1 MKSYTPSAACIRS
14 VLKVLSTHDTAL
26 YDGTKS
32 QLKVINEQKNRIY
45 KLKLETM
52 KWLQQSGL
60 VLVGEGGCVTLTQ
73 EAPRWV
79 RRNGPMSE
87 SFRGQHHKLSSVEII
102 DPQGISQTV
111 EVVDPESPLAWLMA
125 RKDKSGMPFLS
136 EAQYAAGERLRLD
149 YGRAALNPQMGMNW
163 CANGQ
168 RSGGSGRAVG
178 DANDASLDARDR
190 VNNALSAVGPELS
203 GPLVDVCC
211 YLTTLSNVEK
221 ARNWPA
227 RSGKLIL
234 KLSLEALARHY
245 GMLREA
251 RGPDCSGAIR
261 HIASSNYQPHM

>member
-1 MKSYTPSAACIRS
+1 MKPYTPSAACIRS
-14 VLKVLSTHDTAL
+14 VLKVLANHDVAL
-26 YDGTKS
+26 YDGLKS
-32 QLKVINEQKNRIY
+32 QLKVMHGQETRVF
-45 KLKLETM
+45 KLKRETLS
-52 KWLQQSGL
+52 WLQQRGL

-73 EAPRWV
+73 EAPSWV
-79 RRNGPMSE
+79 RRNGPTSE
-87 SFRGQHHKLSSVEII
+87 PFRGQHDKMSSIEII
-102 DPQGISQTV
+102 DPQDISQKV
-111 EVVDPESPLAWLMA
+111 EAVDPESPLAWLMA

-136 EAQYAAGERLRLD
+136 EAHYAAGERLRLD

-163 CANGQ
+163 SANGQ

-190 VNNALSAVGPELS
+190 VNDALSAVGPELS

-251 RGPDCSGAIR
+251 RGPDYAGNIR
-261 HIASSNYQPHM
+261 HFASSDYQPHM